1 MTVQRLHAALTGE
14 LLLPDSPGYDAAR
27 VRRVRQR
34 YDPQRRFH
42 PDAERGGV
50 IS

>member
-14 LLLPDSPGYDAAR
+14 LLPDSPGYDAAR

-42 PDAERGGV
+42 PDASAVG
-50 IS
+50 